1 EGISK
6 KLGDEFTV
14 YFGDVHVSTQKLTE
28 VIPAKKVVWLVTDSR
43 LNFVKDKKEWNG
55 TKIVFDITEKNGKTT
70 VTFTHYGLVPQIE
83 CYGGCSN
90 AWGEYIQ
97 QSLASLIN
105 TGKGQPT
112 LKEVKAD

>member
-1 EGISK
+1 M
-6 KLGDEFTV
+6 
-14 YFGDVHVSTQKLTE
+14 
-28 VIPAKKVVWLVTDSR
+28 TDSR

-105 TGKGQPT
+105 TGKGKPT
-112 LKEVKAD
+112 LKKVKAT